1 MGMQTIYFSSAR
13 NRALEKLDVIR
24 QGAWV
29 SLVAPT
35 EEGLTDFSKRYDL
48 NIDLLTD
55 ALDLFEAPR
64 VEVEEGKVYIF
75 TRFCYPAG
83 QEIATEPLLIIYTKE
98 NLFTVSRLD
107 TPIYKRLLDQ
117 GEDILTTQKTK
128 TLLLILSEIS
138 NSYRFQLNKIY
149 KQILHFRAQLR
160 QPDINPDLVRIIE
173 LEEDLNEFLAALQPE
188 AAMLKNL
195 TNGKY
200 IKLYEDDQ
208 DLIEDLLLGTQ
219 ELIELT
225 NSKLKT
231 LTNIRQ
237 AFDAIAT
244 NNLNKTFKRLT
255 SIAIFLTIP
264 TIVGGLWGMN
274 VHVPFESSPYAFV
287 VVLGLVTGLMALVVV
302 IFHKKHWF

>member
-1 MGMQTIYFSSAR
+1 MQTIYFSSAR
-13 NRALEKLDVIR
+13 NRALEKLDKIR

-35 EEGLTDFSKRYDL
+35 EEELVGFATEYELEL
-48 NIDLLTD
+48 DLLTD
-55 ALDLFEAPR
+55 ALDLYEAPR
-64 VEVEEGKVYIF
+64 VEIEKGKVYIY

-83 QEIATEPLLIIYTKE
+83 QEIATEPLLIVYTSD

-107 TPIYKRLLDQ
+107 TPMYKRLLNQ
-117 GEDILTTQKTK
+117 GEDILTTQRTK

-138 NSYRFQLNKIY
+138 LSYRLHLNKIY
-149 KQILHFRAQLR
+149 KQILHIRAQLR
-160 QPDINPDLVRIIE
+160 QPDVNPDLVRIIE

-188 AAMLKNL
+188 AVMLKNL

-225 NSKLKT
+225 NSRLKT

-274 VHVPFESSPYAFV
+274 VHVPFESSPYAFM
-287 VVLGLVTGLMALVVV
+287 VVLGLVTGLMALVVTV
-302 IFHKKHWF
+302 FHKKRWF